1 MFRSES
7 ERTNRHAKVGAP
19 RSQEATTDPGPLV
32 FFRSSPLSPCIPLM
46 TMIYSAPVVPM
57 ERAGAIRDPRGQQSD
72 PLQLPW
78 NVQIRNASQL
88 PPPNSFRCKRF
99 PTRFFRT
106 RRQHHRYKLFRMS
119 GLCKYPLSK
128 SCGFNSLCN
137 LRGEGV
143 PRSGLECPACGR
155 RAATFGKWERTEGRL
170 VPTGSRPDRDLRG
183 LRSGFPTQGSGRKKR
198 VPTES
203 GRKERVSSPAAGL
216 RSRSI
221 GTQSTRGRGASG
233 EGEKAGPSARGR
245 APGVRDDRGWGS
257 PFATPL
263 RVR

>member
-1 MFRSES
+1 MFRWES

-32 FFRSSPLSPCIPLM
+32 FFRSSPFSPCIPLM
-46 TMIYSAPVVPM
+46 TMIYSAPVVSV
-57 ERAGAIRDPRGQQSD
+57 ERVGAIRDPRGQQSD

-143 PRSGLECPACGR
+143 PRSGLECPAWDGAPLHLESGSGLKAGR
-155 RAATFGKWERTEGRL
+155 
-170 VPTGSRPDRDLRG
+170 SRQGLDLR
-183 LRSGFPTQGSGRKKR
+183 
-198 VPTES
+198 
-203 GRKERVSSPAAGL
+203 PAAGL
-216 RSRSI
+216 RKPALPNGSRSPRRRASCREREICRQDI
-221 GTQSTRGRGASG
+221 GGAERRYES
-233 EGEKAGPSARGR
+233 
-245 APGVRDDRGWGS
+245 
-257 PFATPL
+257 
-263 RVR
+263 